1 MTARG
6 DDRKLMHW
14 IASHGYTVY
23 APAAATGRYS
33 MTACCSRRR
42 AARPRTGE
50 APQLHTR
57 FKETNMFNLASKI
70 RHCCPLY
77 GCVPLI
83 FEWRGRYMFF
93 CTHLEAPYADTR
105 EEAWDKWCGMVENI
119 WERDRK

>member
-1 MTARG
+1 
-6 DDRKLMHW
+6 
-14 IASHGYTVY
+14 
-23 APAAATGRYS
+23 
-33 MTACCSRRR
+33 
-42 AARPRTGE
+42 
-50 APQLHTR
+50 
-57 FKETNMFNLASKI
+57 MFNLASKI

-83 FEWRGRYMFF
+83 FEWRARYMFF